1 MDLTPAVAAA
11 PFASPLMLAD
21 RLITLAQEADRSGFR
36 DAAVRLIKLVDTVL
50 DEGRH

>member
-1 MDLTPAVAAA
+1 MNTAPVVAAA

-36 DAAVRLIKLVDTVL
+36 DAAVRLIRLVDTVL
-50 DEGRH
+50 DDGRH